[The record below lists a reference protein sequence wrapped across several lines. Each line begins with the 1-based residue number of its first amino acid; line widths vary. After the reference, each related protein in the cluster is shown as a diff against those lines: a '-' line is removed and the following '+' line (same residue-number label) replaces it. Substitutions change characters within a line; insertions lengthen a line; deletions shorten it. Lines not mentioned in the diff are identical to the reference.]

1 MTRYGHQVVIGNML
15 TTRKQAVTLIT
26 KDGERAILLT
36 DEELANGKEIESL
49 IIPELVQIH
58 QHWIQSGK
66 TD

>member
-26 KDGERAILLT
+26 KDGERAISLT

-49 IIPELVQIH
+49 IIPELVHIH

>member
-1 MTRYGHQVVIGNML
+1 ML

-26 KDGERAILLT
+26 KDGERAISLT

-49 IIPELVQIH
+49 IIPELVHIH

>member
-26 KDGERAILLT
+26 KDGERAISLT